1 LGERLVSLAVL
12 QVMLLTVQTPSSLSN
27 VELTTPISRDV
38 GVGIEQTSVMPA
50 ATPGAPAPEGATG
63 LDGST
68 AQSTPDQQDIVV
80 KARKHALGDPL
91 ESVNARA
98 FAITEGF
105 DRAVMDP
112 ASQAYAKAVPE
123 PVQNGISNFLSNL
136 REPVVALNFLLQLKL
151 GKSAETL
158 GRFAINSTLGAAGL
172 FDIAKRRPF
181 TLRHRPNGFADTMG
195 YYGVKPGPYLFLPL
209 LGPSTPRDLVGFVLD
224 RLMLPLAI
232 GSPFNRLTYTVPTST
247 VNALDRH
254 AAFDEQ
260 MQAARASDDPYV
272 ARRAFYLKS
281 RQAEIDAL
289 RARHHATTD
298 TSVRS
303 ALPSAQA
310 RTWDVQH
317 SAQSVVAPHPN

>member
-1 LGERLVSLAVL
+1 VSLVVL
-12 QVMLLTVQTPSSLSN
+12 QVMLLAVQTPSSLSN
-27 VELTTPISRDV
+27 VEPTTPISLDA
-38 GVGIEQTSVMPA
+38 GVGIEQTSVTPA
-50 ATPGAPAPEGATG
+50 VAPGVPGPQAATG
-63 LDGST
+63 LDSSP
-68 AQSTPDQQDIVV
+68 AHSIPDQQDIVV
-80 KARKHALGDPL
+80 KGRKRTPGDPL
-91 ESVNARA
+91 EAVNAKA

-112 ASQAYAKAVPE
+112 ASRAYAKAVPE

-136 REPVVALNFLLQLKL
+136 REPVVALNFLLQLKPA
-151 GKSAETL
+151 KSAETL
-158 GRFAINSTLGAAGL
+158 GRFAINSTLGGAGL

-181 TLRHRPNGFADTMG
+181 RLRHRPNGFADTMG

-209 LGPSTPRDLVGFVLD
+209 LGPSTPRDLAGFVLD

-281 RQAEIDAL
+281 RQAEIDSL
-289 RARHHATTD
+289 RARHQAATG
-298 TSVRS
+298 TSGQS
-303 ALPSAQA
+303 ARADAPAS
-310 RTWDVQH
+310 TSDGQH
-317 SAQSVVAPHPN
+317 RAQSVVAAPPN